1 MSNKIFSSYKEQV
14 QNILESMVE
23 CDRQDRIYYAT
34 NNFAVFCLY
43 YFHEYFK
50 RENADFHYEVFE
62 TLQDLASENADFDEL
77 LIVGFRG
84 CAKTTLVQ
92 LWFLWLIATKP
103 DRKYLNWDSYDG
115 ENAERTLFELSQLM
129 MNSADFISDFGRL
142 YVRDKTKNS
151 SSQNRID
158 NFTTTNNKRVES
170 NTTQVDVRGRK
181 HFDSRPN
188 VRVLDDFENMVT
200 KDSPVKT
207 QSIRQNIMSAVGG
220 IAPKG
225 IMVYLG
231 NYLTEHG
238 NVQYLIDRAK
248 IDPKIKVINIPI
260 LDKEGQPTWKERFVL
275 TDAEGKITGKES
287 IESIQRKFGSFQFS
301 YDFMNTPVDE
311 AQSEFKKEYAQ
322 VVSEDTVR
330 HLNTLTT
337 ITIDSAVKESESAD
351 FTGVTINKTSDQNK
365 WYIYSFREKLNSKG
379 LIDLIFRLWEE
390 WKPEVIGVEETTFV
404 TAIKPFLD
412 DEMRKRGIYIKF
424 KLLQHRQQN
433 KITRIRALIPRWES
447 RSIFLVGENL
457 ALREEMR
464 AFPHGLN
471 DDTLDS
477 LAYQV
482 EVAKRPVSDIHQ
494 GEQWGSS
501 SQNKSNPAR

>member
-1 MSNKIFSSYKEQV
+1 MANQIFNTYKEQV
-14 QNILESMVE
+14 QSILESMIE

-50 RENADFHYEVFE
+50 KENADFHYEMFE
-62 TLQDLASENADFDEL
+62 VLQELAKEEADFDEL

-84 CAKTTLVQ
+84 CAKTTIVQ
-92 LWFLWLIATKP
+92 LWFLWLIACKP

-115 ENAERTLFELSQLM
+115 ENAERTLYELSQLM
-129 MNSADFISDFGRL
+129 MNSPDFIVDFGRL
-142 YVRDKTKNS
+142 YVRDKTKGS

-158 NFTTTNNKRVES
+158 NFTTTNDKRVES

-181 HFDSRPN
+181 HFETRPN

-220 IAPKG
+220 IAPRG

-248 IDPKIKVINIPI
+248 TDPKIKVLMIPI
-260 LDKEGQPTWKERFVL
+260 LKDGQPTWKERFVL
-275 TDAEGKITGKES
+275 TDEEAKITGKES
-287 IESIQRKFGSFQFS
+287 VEAIQRKFGSFQFS

-311 AQSEFKKEYAQ
+311 AQSEFKKEFAQ
-322 VVSEDTVR
+322 VVSEEAVR
-330 HLNTLTT
+330 HLNTLTY
-337 ITIDSAVKESESAD
+337 ITIDSAVKETETAD
-351 FTGVTINKTSDQNK
+351 FTGVSINRVSDQNK
-365 WYIYSFREKLNSKG
+365 WYVYSFREKINSKG
-379 LIDLIFRLWEE
+379 LIDLLFRLWDE

-412 DEMRKRGIYIKF
+412 DEMRKRNIYIRF
-424 KLLQHRQQN
+424 KLLKHKSQN
-433 KITRIRALIPRWES
+433 KVTRIRALIPRWES

-464 AFPHGLN
+464 AFPNGAN

-477 LAYQV
+477 FAYQLD
-482 EVAKRPVSDIHQ
+482 VAKKPLGGVHDSDD
-494 GEQWGSS
+494 WGVG
-501 SQNKSNPAR
+501 NEKKTNPAR